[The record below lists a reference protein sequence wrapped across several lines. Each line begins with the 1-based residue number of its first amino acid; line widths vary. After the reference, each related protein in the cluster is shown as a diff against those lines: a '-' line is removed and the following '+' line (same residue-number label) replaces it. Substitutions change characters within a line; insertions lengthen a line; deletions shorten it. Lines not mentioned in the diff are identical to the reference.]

1 MQAAY
6 PTLTA
11 LAVLIALFSACPR
24 PAQAA
29 GQPGTATWQS
39 VRPFEDDNTSS
50 QGKGVAIDHEGNIL
64 VTGFIERPDGNYDI
78 VTLKYSPDGEMMWS
92 SVYDYSWYDV
102 GTAVTSDADGNVIV
116 AGASYDPDNPIDI
129 YLKTYYT
136 DYVVLKYSPQG
147 SLLFDVTASGAGKN
161 CVPAAACTDPDGG
174 IYVTGKA
181 RDATG
186 SHDAYYTVKFDSA
199 GRTLWERI
207 EDWGADA
214 GAAGIGMTPSGV
226 LVTGYAL
233 DASQGNYD
241 IKTVLYSQDGG
252 DVKEISTYRTPNQ
265 TFDELAAGL
274 AVDESGSAFITGRSS
289 DVSGVTLTLKL
300 DEELKPVWAEPL
312 FFYEQENHGTSIG
325 VDEHD
330 RTVVLGSLT
339 RSDGTSIPL
348 LLVYGPKGELLD
360 RLELDS
366 LSGFVAGDMA
376 LEPDG
381 DMLVTGANVADGSP
395 DSMSTI
401 RLAGYPS
408 DAAASYDLESAIKAG
423 RRLMLA
429 EPPMR
434 MLRTVLLS
442 KMTTLFYGCLPA
454 TVFIAE
460 PIGPPGDYEYRFLVT
475 RGDGLVW
482 EKVRDY
488 SPVSFW
494 VLKPLVGKEPVTGVM
509 VQVRAKG
516 STMDYQ
522 AMEYIYLDVD

>member
-1 MQAAY
+1 MQTAC
-6 PTLTA
+6 PKLSA
-11 LAVLIALFSACPR
+11 LAVLVALFTACPL
-24 PAQAA
+24 PAEAA
-29 GQPGTATWQS
+29 GQPASPTWQS
-39 VRPFEDDNTSS
+39 VQPVQDDYTSS
-50 QGKGVAIDHEGNIL
+50 QGKDVAIDHEGNIL

-78 VTLKYSPDGEMMWS
+78 VTLKYSPDGELLWS

-102 GTAVTSDADGNVIV
+102 GTAVTSDSGGNVIV

-161 CVPAAACTDPDGG
+161 CVPSAACTDPDGG

-186 SHDAYYTVKFDSA
+186 SHDAYYTVKFDGA
-199 GRTLWERI
+199 GRTLWEQI

-214 GAAGIGMTPSGV
+214 GAVGIGVVPAGV
-226 LVTGYAL
+226 IVTGYAL
-233 DASQGNYD
+233 DTSRGNYD
-241 IKTVLYSQDGG
+241 IKTVLYSRDGYQ
-252 DVKEISTYRTPNQ
+252 KEASTYRTPNQ
-265 TFDELAAGL
+265 TFDEFAASL
-274 AVDESGSAFITGRSS
+274 AVDESGGAYITGRSS

-300 DEELKPVWAEPL
+300 DEDLKPVWADPL
-312 FFYEQENHGTSIG
+312 FFYERENHGSA
-325 VDEHD
+325 VSMDEHG
-330 RTVVLGSLT
+330 RTFVLGSLS
-339 RSDGTSIPL
+339 RGDGSTVPL
-348 LLVYGPKGELLD
+348 LLVYGPQGELLD
-360 RLELDS
+360 RLELNE
-366 LSGFVAGDMA
+366 LSGFVAAGIA

-381 DMLVTGANVADGSP
+381 DMLVTGANEANNAP

-408 DAAASYDLESAIKAG
+408 DAAASFDLESAIKSG
-423 RRLMLA
+423 RRLTLA

-442 KMTTLFYGCLPA
+442 RMTTLFYGCLPA
-454 TVFIAE
+454 TVFVAD

-488 SPVSFW
+488 SPLGFW
-494 VLKPLVGKEPVTGVM
+494 VLKPLVGKDPVTGVM
-509 VQVRAKG
+509 VQVRGKG

-522 AMEYIYLDVD
+522 AMEYIYLDIQ